1 MTREEEIR
9 GLVEELSLEE
19 LVRIDAALEGDW
31 SHSVTTVWTRKRGLL
46 GFGRVPTGHPEHVPS
61 IELMFPNYW
70 VGVRCFVRDREQNA
84 FDETLARAVVDLVER
99 RLG

>member
-1 MTREEEIR
+1 VTREEEIR

-46 GFGRVPTGHPEHVPS
+46 GFGGVPTGHPEHVPS